1 MTHPRTITFVTGTRA
16 EFGLMVPVLLAIQ
29 AHPRLRLQIV
39 ATGMH
44 LDRAHGRS
52 IDAIRAAG
60 FDVAATVPWKPAGA
74 DQTELARQTALAS
87 AKLAETYAELKS
99 DIVLVV
105 GDRVEAFAAASAAH
119 LSGRLVA
126 HVHGGDRA
134 LGQVDDALRH
144 AITKFAHLHFPATQD
159 SADRIVR
166 LGEDA
171 WRIKLVGSPGID
183 GIVADA
189 WPLPRCVDKADLR
202 TVGQTFLSVRTGPQ
216 PLEVRHTADGRRPIA
231 PHRYAL
237 LLCHPTDAD
246 DDIERER
253 ASDLFRATL
262 AVPFDHVVVIYPNND
277 PGSAGVVRLW
287 DEMRNRK
294 YRMLPQQLL
303 RQRFVRNLPRGA
315 FLGLLRDAAVLVGN
329 SSSGIIEAASFGTPV
344 IDVGDRQKGRLR
356 GENVTTVPF
365 RQSAIRAALKAVWN
379 GGSPVRYS
387 HKNPYGKGGTGRAI
401 ARHLANVPMT
411 DKWLRK
417 LITY

>member
-16 EFGLMVPVLLAIQ
+16 EFGLMVPVLRAIQ
-29 AHPRLRLQIV
+29 AHPRLRLQVV

-52 IDAIRAAG
+52 IDSIRAAG
-60 FDVAATVPWKPAGA
+60 FDVAATIPWKPAGA

-87 AKLAETYAELKS
+87 AKLADTYAKLNS

-144 AITKFAHLHFPATQD
+144 AITKLAHLHFPATQD
-159 SADRIVR
+159 SADRIAR

-183 GIVADA
+183 GITREALPFDVL
-189 WPLPRCVDKADLR
+189 WPTTLVLC
-202 TVGQTFLSVRTGPQ
+202 
-216 PLEVRHTADGRRPIA
+216 RR
-231 PHRYAL
+231 RYAL
-237 LLCHPTDAD
+237 FLLHPTRAD
-246 DDIERER
+246 DAAEYAR
-253 ASDLFRATL
+253 ARQLLRTCVATG
-262 AVPFDHVVVIYPNND
+262 FEEVVCIYPNND
-277 PGSAGVVRLW
+277 PGGAGIIRAIDEAEHDARSSVRTVPNW
-287 DEMRNRK
+287 GR
-294 YRMLPQQLL
+294 P
-303 RQRFVRNLPRGA
+303 A

-365 RQSAIRAALKAVWN
+365 RQSAIRAALRKIWN
-379 GGSPVRYS
+379 GGSPLRYS
-387 HKNPYGKGGTGRAI
+387 RKNLYGKGGTGLAI

-411 DKWLRK
+411 EKWLRK
-417 LITY
+417 LIAY